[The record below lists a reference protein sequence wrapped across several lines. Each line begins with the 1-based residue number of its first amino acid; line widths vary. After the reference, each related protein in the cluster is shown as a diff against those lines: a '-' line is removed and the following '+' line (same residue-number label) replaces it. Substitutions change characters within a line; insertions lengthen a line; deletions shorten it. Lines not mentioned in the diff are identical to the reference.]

1 MARWI
6 VFAGVSGILVY
17 VSRASLR
24 APGSHGFSRL
34 FAWECILALVLLNI
48 GVWFRAP
55 LVWHQLISWA
65 LLVTS
70 LVPLYLGVRALV
82 GRGKPTA
89 RRESDPQLLAFERT
103 SVLVTTGIYG
113 YIRHPLYC
121 SLLLL
126 AWGIFFKRPSL
137 AGAGLAGTA
146 TVFLVLTARA
156 DEVECIRYFGPP
168 YETYMKTTRRFIPF
182 VF

>member
-126 AWGIFFKRPSL
+126 AWGVFFKAPAWAGGLL
-137 AGAGLAGTA
+137 AAASTA
-146 TVFLVLTARA
+146 FLFATARA
-156 DEVECIRYFGPP
+156 DEAECVRFFGPAYQAYMGRTKRFVP
-168 YETYMKTTRRFIPF
+168 YLF
-182 VF
+182 